1 MSETQLSHVRQ
12 RETGGGGAQSGKR
25 KKQEENC
32 IIGMIILRECI
43 FVVLNYVVSYNWMAY
58 WLIKLVDQLY

>member
-32 IIGMIILRECI
+32 IVGMMILRECI
-43 FVVLNYVVSYNWMAY
+43 FVVLNYV
-58 WLIKLVDQLY
+58 I